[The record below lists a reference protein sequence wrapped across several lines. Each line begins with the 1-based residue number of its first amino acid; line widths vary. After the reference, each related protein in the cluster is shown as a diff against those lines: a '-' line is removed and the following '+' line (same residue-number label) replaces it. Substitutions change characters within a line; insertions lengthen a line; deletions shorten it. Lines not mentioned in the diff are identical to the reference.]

1 MDEDRIL
8 KHPRLRRPL
17 GCGILEGWPW
27 RVLEDQVPQ
36 CLLLLVVVFVFP
48 QTTTQKVQKGRKL
61 FLETYFIISRTS
73 NKTKD
78 FSAISRFYLIFL
90 FVLVSLSPPT
100 YYIAPSSVTQIIRR
114 LRTSSVYGKQERYIF
129 KSGLPILIYY
139 SPSSACP
146 RSSLTRHVHTF
157 LQFPCRMF

>member
-17 GCGILEGWPW
+17 GHGILEGWSW

-48 QTTTQKVQKGRKL
+48 QTTTQKAQKGRKL

-78 FSAISRFYLIFL
+78 FSAISRFYLIFVCL
-90 FVLVSLSPPT
+90 FWFHFLLPPT
-100 YYIAPSSVTQIIRR
+100 T
-114 LRTSSVYGKQERYIF
+114 
-129 KSGLPILIYY
+129 LPPVQL
-139 SPSSACP
+139 PK
-146 RSSLTRHVHTF
+146 
-157 LQFPCRMF
+157 